1 MFDFFICL
9 YFMGDSALKTSV
21 LNLESLELQFKNTL
35 VQYEKAYL
43 NYINTLNNISGQKY
57 TILPS
62 MTYWGSASLSQSA
75 SPNVEE
81 CQALCSSSSKC
92 SGATYNSDKGM
103 CFLRTGLGKVN
114 TSTANNTAIIT
125 QIQHSIQEVSALNQE
140 LIRLNNE
147 IKQKINGTTPVIEKE
162 ATAVAVKQGEL
173 RKVYDKLLQDKL
185 SIMKTMDDIS
195 RSSQDYQDTSIVV
208 TQNNIYYTFWFILAI
223 IVVFITIKMIISEG
237 TKPETSFSSP

>member
-1 MFDFFICL
+1 
-9 YFMGDSALKTSV
+9 
-21 LNLESLELQFKNTL
+21 
-35 VQYEKAYL
+35 
-43 NYINTLNNISGQKY
+43 
-57 TILPS
+57 
-62 MTYWGSASLSQSA
+62 
-75 SPNVEE
+75 
-81 CQALCSSSSKC
+81 
-92 SGATYNSDKGM
+92 M

-237 TKPETSFSSP
+237 AKPETSFSSP